1 MAMVQS
7 EVACGMI
14 CRNSGE
20 RARGGCCLLRACLD
34 RPHGASPH
42 TARARPRPL
51 AKEACGWQCFANR
64 NLFSISKHALVHSMT
79 RPPATRAQAPVIQG
93 RKRAD
98 SKAQGVF
105 RHGVNPC
112 GQVMRGPSRGQSAA
126 GLGLKC
132 ERLPGRSQAAR
143 V

>member
-20 RARGGCCLLRACLD
+20 RAGGGCCLLRACLD

-64 NLFSISKHALVHSMT
+64 NLFSNSKHALVHSMT
-79 RPPATRAQAPVIQG
+79 RPRPGPRALLFGG

-98 SKAQGVF
+98 SRAPGAF
-105 RHGVNPC
+105 RRGVNPC
-112 GQVMRGPSRGQSAA
+112 AEVMRGPSRGQSAA
-126 GLGLKC
+126 GVGLKC
-132 ERLPGRSQAAR
+132 GRLPGGSQAAR
-143 V
+143 G